1 MNKIIYIFF
10 IIVFL
15 IKTGNVFSDTKIFNV
30 DNIVVDNV
38 NNQNKEKLLDEAFI
52 KGFSKLT
59 ERILQKK
66 DILAVSNTSIGDVR
80 KLISSY
86 KIIEERDYKKQDKVT
101 INLIFNRER
110 INDFLFKRNMS
121 YSDISKTSL
130 FIFPVLIEGG
140 NFYLFSD
147 NYFYSNWNTKK
158 SKEDENGFIT
168 YILPFENLETIE
180 LINQNKDNLQLIE
193 IDKILDSSSIKNYI
207 FLVIEPLEKN
217 IKVFLKGSFD
227 NNKINKNFYI
237 KIDNFNKNLSF
248 EKAVEE
254 IKKEIN
260 EIWKI
265 QNLIDLTTP
274 SFLNTTLE
282 ITDKKDLLNLQN
294 SLNDIDL
301 IQNFYV
307 LELNKDYAKIKIK
320 YIGNIDKLKSKFFE
334 KGIEIKIANQEWQL
348 GII

>member
-193 IDKILDSSSIKNYI
+193 IDKILDSSSIKN
-207 FLVIEPLEKN
+207 
-217 IKVFLKGSFD
+217 
-227 NNKINKNFYI
+227 
-237 KIDNFNKNLSF
+237 
-248 EKAVEE
+248 
-254 IKKEIN
+254 
-260 EIWKI
+260 
-265 QNLIDLTTP
+265 
-274 SFLNTTLE
+274 
-282 ITDKKDLLNLQN
+282 
-294 SLNDIDL
+294 
-301 IQNFYV
+301 
-307 LELNKDYAKIKIK
+307 
-320 YIGNIDKLKSKFFE
+320 
-334 KGIEIKIANQEWQL
+334 
-348 GII
+348 